1 MWREAGFEI
10 VGQAVTQ
17 RSAVRYV
24 QSSSVDLVVC
34 RDGSPDMDAVQLAK
48 TLAVLQEPPVV
59 IILSPDKDAEK
70 MRECFL
76 SGVLD
81 YITEPASD
89 LKLRDALERAANH
102 IKSSDACSEYRL
114 TVTEYFAEIEGSV
127 KNTAFLKMLEELIS
141 ANEGK
146 VVTVQSAAAYFGFNK
161 DYFGRLFRQN
171 TGMTFGEF
179 YKRFRIMYAQKLLAT
194 GRYKV
199 HEVGEMLGFATADY
213 FTAEFRRRTGK
224 RPSEI
229 RSSGK

>member
-1 MWREAGFEI
+1 MNAAKLAE
-10 VGQAVTQ
+10 
-17 RSAVRYV
+17 SLSLL
-24 QSSSVDLVVC
+24 QS
-34 RDGSPDMDAVQLAK
+34 PP
-48 TLAVLQEPPVV
+48 AVLV
-59 IILSPDKDAEK
+59 LGSGNDAEK

-81 YITEPASD
+81 YITEPVSET
-89 LKLRDALERAANH
+89 KLREALERAVKH

-114 TVTEYFAEIEGSV
+114 AVKEYFAQITVGENNPV
-127 KNTAFLKMLEELIS
+127 FLKTLEDLIS
-141 ANEGK
+141 ANEGN

-179 YKRFRIMYAQKLLAT
+179 YKRFRMMYAEKLLAT

-213 FTAEFRRRTGK
+213 FTAEFRKRMGR
-224 RPSEI
+224 RPSEL
-229 RSSGK
+229 RKMQK